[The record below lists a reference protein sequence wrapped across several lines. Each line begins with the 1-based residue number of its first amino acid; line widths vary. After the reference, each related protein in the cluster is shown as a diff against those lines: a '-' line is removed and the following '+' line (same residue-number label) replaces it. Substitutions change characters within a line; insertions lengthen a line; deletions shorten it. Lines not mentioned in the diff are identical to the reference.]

1 MDQDHY
7 VSIMITIFVIIV
19 VIVIIL
25 ENHWNYKI
33 YIFMLPI
40 KHLDSRRV
48 CNVPLKESALEGAEG
63 EALPESDHY
72 QVNVAGEKKMKDNC
86 CAHFMKFKVFTMLL
100 L

>member
-1 MDQDHY
+1 
-7 VSIMITIFVIIV
+7 
-19 VIVIIL
+19 
-25 ENHWNYKI
+25 
-33 YIFMLPI
+33 MLAK

>member
-1 MDQDHY
+1 MCQLFLL
-7 VSIMITIFVIIV
+7 SLLLLLSFWKII
-19 VIVIIL
+19 
-25 ENHWNYKI
+25 ETRR